1 MIQRVQSIYFL
12 LALICVSLVLV
23 FPLFS
28 VNIVSGGTDD
38 TVAATAEFGAYGLV
52 FTSDLESL
60 QDATF
65 RYQAFENLSD
75 DPNSGK
81 YPVYLI
87 FIGLVML
94 TTVSILLYKN
104 RKRQLAISRLN
115 LILHFLVILTLVV
128 FYYFGTSAVKNTLP
142 VNANLVVSFSLEI
155 GFYLLIAS
163 LPFLIL
169 AIRGIKNDE
178 KLVKSLDRI
187 R

>member
-12 LALICVSLVLV
+12 LALVCVSLVLI

-28 VNIVSGGTDD
+28 VNVVSGGTDD
-38 TVAATAEFGAYGLV
+38 TVSANAEFGAYGLI
-52 FTSDLESL
+52 FTSDIQSL

-75 DPNSGK
+75 DPDSGK

-87 FIGLVML
+87 FIGLSLL
-94 TTVSILLYKN
+94 TTVCILFYKN
-104 RKRQLAISRLN
+104 RKRQLAVARLN
-115 LILHFLVILTLVV
+115 LVLHFLVILTLVV
-128 FYYFGTSAVKNTLP
+128 FYYFGTDAVKNTVP
-142 VNANLVVSFSLEI
+142 VNANLIVSFSLET
-155 GFYLLIAS
+155 GFYFLVAS

-169 AIRGIKNDE
+169 ANRGIKNDE

>member
-12 LALICVSLVLV
+12 LALVCVSVVLV

-28 VNIVSGGTDD
+28 VNVVSGGTDD
-38 TVAATAEFGAYGLV
+38 TVSATAEFGAYGLI
-52 FTSDLESL
+52 FTSDLQSL

-75 DPNSGK
+75 NPESGK

-87 FIGLVML
+87 FIGLAML
-94 TTVSILLYKN
+94 TVVCILMYKN
-104 RKRQLAISRLN
+104 RKRQLAIARLN

-128 FYYFGTSAVKNTLP
+128 FYYFGTSAVKTTLP
-142 VNANLVVSFSLEI
+142 LNANLVVSFSLEI
-155 GFYLLIAS
+155 GFYFLIAS

-169 AIRGIKNDE
+169 ANRGIKNDE